1 MPDFSISATFSATK
15 CHFFIFKL
23 FASLY
28 IKCYSITACYI
39 NEILLANNSGIVKWM
54 SFWAI
59 LLCSAKQYCTEQNQK
74 EGQMTSKKYRKSCK
88 SRRRRGGWLA
98 CGPLGRGGRRA
109 SRQTCNL
116 PISEMAGQYTT
127 HEARLFMRKH
137 SKCEETALLFKL
149 NITYTVF
156 NF

>member
-1 MPDFSISATFSATK
+1 MLGFCRYQFISKFGCNIKKNNFSVTVPVGHFNISEQILSRRKIKHLQVLDVVFDTTTTTFFYNWIS
-15 CHFFIFKL
+15 C
-23 FASLY
+23 
-28 IKCYSITACYI
+28 
-39 NEILLANNSGIVKWM
+39 WP
-54 SFWAI
+54 SFPRRCFLSWI
-59 LLCSAKQYCTEQNQK
+59 
-74 EGQMTSKKYRKSCK
+74 GK